1 MADQTAAA
9 KAARAEDQKAV
20 EKSRAEYNERMRGR
34 PTPTQEECDLIK
46 LGAPLPNKSE
56 SGAGPDPR
64 VTRHMEASP
73 SGGSATYS
81 TRASRGSSSSSHAS
95 STGATGNS

>member
-1 MADQTAAA
+1 MTDATVAA

-20 EKSRAEYNERMRGR
+20 EKSRAEYNERMKGR

-46 LGAPLPNKSE
+46 LGAPLPHKSE

-64 VTRHMEASP
+64 VTRQMEAS
-73 SGGSATYS
+73 SGGATYS
-81 TRASRGSSSSSHAS
+81 TRTSRASSSSPSSSSHS
-95 STGATGNS
+95 SS